1 MFRLHFAIALRH
13 LLARK
18 RQSVVSL
25 LGIVVGVAFFLAI
38 SSLMQGSEKD
48 FIRRLVDNAPH
59 IIVSDT
65 FRDPRPQPAV
75 AAWPHGVVEVR
86 DVKPLTEVRGI
97 RGYRRIVEDLQAAPG
112 TRASAA
118 LTGQVILNFAGRDQ
132 SITLNGMV
140 PAEIRGITTIEQF
153 MLEGSVENLVADR
166 DGILLG
172 SELMRVMS
180 LRLGDTIALSA
191 SGGQVRTFKIEGVFR
206 MGRADF
212 DLVQAY
218 ADLRH
223 VQALLNRPSR
233 ANSIIIKLD
242 DPRGSRSVA
251 RRLEDRIAYKSVS
264 WQESFED
271 LMNTLAIRNII
282 MYSVVSA
289 VLVVAAFG
297 IFNVIST
304 VVLEKR
310 REIAILK
317 SIGFTAADIR
327 RIFLIQG
334 LWLGLAGISFGLPLG
349 SVLMTILGRLRL
361 KPPGVTAPINLP
373 IDWGAEQFVL
383 AGAFAL
389 AAALFASW
397 LPARR
402 GAMVMPV
409 DILRGGT

>member
-1 MFRLHFAIALRH
+1 MYRLHFAIALRH

-48 FIRRLVDNAPH
+48 FIKRLVDNAPH

-65 FRDPRPQPAV
+65 FRDPRPQPAER
-75 AAWPHGVVEVR
+75 AWPHGVVQVR
-86 DVKPLTEVRGI
+86 NVKPLTEVRGI
-97 RGYRRIVEDLQAAPG
+97 RGYRGIVADLQAAPG

-140 PAEIRGITTIEQF
+140 PSEIRGITTIEQF
-153 MLEGSVENLVADR
+153 MVAGSVENLVADR

-180 LRLGDTIALSA
+180 LSLGDTITLSA

-218 ADLRH
+218 ADLGH

-233 ANSIIIKLD
+233 ANSVIVKLD
-242 DPRGSRSVA
+242 DPRQARAVA

-327 RIFLIQG
+327 RVFLIQG
-334 LWLGLAGISFGLPLG
+334 LWLGLAGVAFGLPLG
-349 SVLMTILGRLRL
+349 CGLMAILGRLRL

-373 IDWGAEQFVL
+373 IDWSPQQFVL
-383 AGAFAL
+383 AGGFAL

-402 GAMVMPV
+402 GARVMPV
-409 DILRGGT
+409 EILRGGT